1 MKVRTLK
8 RHGNAYK
15 PQYVKNPGRKYELPA
30 RDAERL
36 IASGHVVEDKP
47 ESKPEPDES

>member
-1 MKVRTLK
+1 MKVRTVKPHQNAFAPTFLK
-8 RHGNAYK
+8 RN
-15 PQYVKNPGRKYELPA
+15 GRKYELPD